1 LKWLLAGAVVLAAAL
16 YLGRNLILGSPVRTV
31 TAVRAP
37 LVQTVVASG
46 RIITPQRVA
55 IGATIT
61 ERVARIPV
69 DEGQTVKK
77 GEVLIALDDSDERA
91 ALAQAQSALVQA
103 EAKMRQMR
111 ELTLPATE
119 QALAQAQ
126 ANAVQARLSY
136 ERTEALRKQG
146 FVGQAQLDDARRAL
160 DVAGPRFALRGDANK
175 AVSITGIDTATYVRV
190 IGLADKIVAGRLL
203 LGTSDIVIG
212 IELAKDLGA
221 GVGDKLR
228 LTTAGGAAETLTV
241 AALFDF
247 GNKGVNER
255 NVYIALRTAQN
266 LLDLVGGV
274 SSIEIKVE
282 DPFAAETIAQDIQAQ
297 TGLEA
302 ASWIKTNA
310 QFFTAM
316 AAQSLSN
323 TLIRFFVGLT
333 AALGI
338 ASVLVVSVVQKSKE
352 IGILRAMGVS
362 RGQVLRVFLLQGAF
376 MGWSDRSSAAAWA
389 GRSSSPGAAWRATRT
404 ARRSSSSS
412 SSRSCSSRR
421 RSARPWSARSPR

>member
-1 LKWLLAGAVVLAAAL
+1 MNRYSPFEWIAAARFMREGL
-16 YLGRNLILGSPVRTV
+16 AQTLLIVLGVALGVGVIVFMSALIAGLQSNIIRRTLNYM
-31 TAVRAP
+31 AP
-37 LVQTVVASG
+37 IEIVPPEQVA
-46 RIITPQRVA
+46 RPQRGGQRGSVA
-55 IGATIT
+55 
-61 ERVARIPV
+61 
-69 DEGQTVKK
+69 
-77 GEVLIALDDSDERA
+77 
-91 ALAQAQSALVQA
+91 ALVQPRSQQLRSIDQWQ
-103 EAKMRQMR
+103 KV
-111 ELTLPATE
+111 LT
-119 QALAQAQ
+119 
-126 ANAVQARLSY
+126 AV
-136 ERTEALRKQG
+136 ERTPGVVA
-146 FVGQAQLDDARRAL
+146 VTPI
-160 DVAGPRFALRGDANK
+160 VAGPGFALRGDANK
-175 AVSITGIDTATYVRV
+175 AVNITGIDTESYVRV
-190 IGLADKIVAGRLL
+190 IGLAEKIVAGRLL

-241 AALFDF
+241 VALFDF

-266 LLDLVGGV
+266 LLDLVGGI

-302 ASWIKTNA
+302 DSWIKTNA

-352 IGILRAMGVS
+352 IGILRAMGAS
-362 RGQVLRVFLLQGAF
+362 RGQVLRLFLLQGAF
-376 MGWSDRSSAAAWA
+376 MGLVGSLLGCGLGMAFL
-389 GRSSSPGAAWRATRT
+389 AAWRGVARNPDGTPIFAIVVEPKLFLMAALGATLVGT
-404 ARRSSSSS
+404 LAAVIPARRA
-412 SSRSCSSRR
+412 
-421 RSARPWSARSPR
+421 ARLDPAVAIRG